1 MPNRSANRIRLLPN
15 LMLMSP
21 MRIVSVDV
29 GPPSQVIWKGTQ
41 VSTGIFKDPVEGPV
55 DVKRLNL
62 VGDRQADLSVHGGPD
77 KAVYAY
83 PAEHYPYWRQELPQA
98 ELPWGVFGENLTT
111 EGLSEDTLHIGD
123 RLRVGS
129 ALLVV
134 TQPRVPCY
142 KLTIRFDRD
151 DMIKRF
157 IASRFSGHYFAVVE
171 EGQLANG
178 STMEVVERDPNA
190 ISVSD
195 INHLYYGESHDHE
208 LLRRVLNVE
217 ALPVGW
223 REHLRQRAR

>member
-21 MRIVSVDV
+21 MRIVSVNV
-29 GPPSQVIWKGTQ
+29 GRPCLVIWKGTQ

-62 VGDRQADLSVHGGPD
+62 VGDRQADLSVHGGSD
-77 KAVYAY
+77 KAIYAY
-83 PAEHYPYWRQELPQA
+83 PAEHYSYWRKELPQA

-123 RLRVGS
+123 RVSIGS

-157 IASRFSGHYFAVVE
+157 IASQTSGFYFAVLE
-171 EGQLANG
+171 EGQLAAG
-178 STMEVVERDPNA
+178 APIEIVHRDPA
-190 ISVSD
+190 AVSVAD
-195 INHLYYGESHDHE
+195 INRLYYGHGSDSV
-208 LLRRVLNVE
+208 LLRRAVSVE
-217 ALPVGW
+217 ALPRGW
-223 REHLRQRAR
+223 RE

>member
-1 MPNRSANRIRLLPN
+1 MTAARL
-15 LMLMSP
+15 
-21 MRIVSVDV
+21 VSVNV
-29 GPPSQVIWKGTQ
+29 GLPREVTWKGTQ
-41 VSTGIFKDPVEGPV
+41 VTTAIFKDPVEGPV
-55 DVKRLNL
+55 EVKKLNL
-62 VGDRQADLSVHGGPD
+62 SGDQQADLSVHGGPD

-83 PAEHYPYWRQELPQA
+83 PSEHYAYWRNQLPEVA
-98 ELPWGVFGENLTT
+98 FPWGAFGENLTT
-111 EGLSEDTLHIGD
+111 EGLSEETLHIGD

-157 IASRFSGHYFAVVE
+157 IASRFSGYYFGVAE

-195 INHLYYGESHDHE
+195 INRLYYGESHDHE

>member
-1 MPNRSANRIRLLPN
+1 
-15 LMLMSP
+15 MLMAP
-21 MRIVSVDV
+21 MRIVSVNV
-29 GPPSQVIWKGTQ
+29 GRPRLVIWKGTQ

-55 DVKRLNL
+55 EVKKLNL
-62 VGDRQADLSVHGGPD
+62 AGDRQADLSVHGGPD

-83 PAEHYPYWRQELPQA
+83 PAEHYPYWRKELPQA

-123 RLRVGS
+123 RVRIGS

-157 IASRFSGHYFAVVE
+157 ITSHFSGYYFAVAE
-171 EGQLANG
+171 EGQLAAG
-178 STMEVVERDPNA
+178 SPIEIVDRDPNA
-190 ISVSD
+190 VKVSD
-195 INHLYYGESHDHE
+195 INRLYYGESHDHE
-208 LLRRVLNVE
+208 LLERVLNVE
-217 ALPVGW
+217 ALPEGW
-223 REHLRQRAR
+223 RSHLQQKAAR

>member
-1 MPNRSANRIRLLPN
+1 MFMTAI
-15 LMLMSP
+15 
-21 MRIVSVDV
+21 RIVSVNV
-29 GPPSQVIWKGTQ
+29 GRPRLVIWKETQ

-77 KAVYAY
+77 KAVYGY
-83 PAEHYPYWRQELPQA
+83 PAEHYPYWREELPQA
-98 ELPWGVFGENLTT
+98 ELPWGAFGENLTT

-134 TQPRVPCY
+134 TQPRIPCY

-157 IASRFSGHYFAVVE
+157 IASRFSGYYFAVAE
-171 EGQLANG
+171 EGRVAAG
-178 STMEVVERDPNA
+178 SPIEVLDRDPN
-190 ISVSD
+190 SVTVSD
-195 INHLYYGESHDHE
+195 INRLYYSGTDDHE
-208 LLRRVLNVE
+208 LLERVLNVE
-217 ALPVGW
+217 ALPEGW
-223 REHLRQRAR
+223 REHLRQKALR